1 MFSWHVQDHHCVHI
15 FLFVSK
21 VRRLISCWCFGCC
34 LFCSSVIGETAAE
47 ITPRL
52 FCSRHA
58 LFLRESAQSDG
69 MELSFF
75 IFSPLSY
82 SCTKEHCRMC
92 VFSCKRKW
100 LCCFLTGREGLIL
113 LFASEKCLSS
123 IFTSRWNVPHHFCVC
138 VCSVRV
144 CVLCVRVLTDGCT
157 TYLLSSPH
165 KHCVLRTQTS
175 WYSVHHSALQQ
186 DTLLELSRLQSL
198 SWDRIQRLCCCYRYL
213 GTSRRSSLHVFPNLA
228 KSNQRKC

>member
-1 MFSWHVQDHHCVHI
+1 MSRIITVCIFSCL
-15 FLFVSK
+15 FLKSDVWFLAGVS
-21 VRRLISCWCFGCC
+21 VVVFSVRLSSERRLLKSPHACFVPVTHCSSGSRLSLMGWSC
-34 LFCSSVIGETAAE
+34 LFY
-47 ITPRL
+47 
-52 FCSRHA
+52 
-58 LFLRESAQSDG
+58 
-69 MELSFF
+69 FF
-75 IFSPLSY
+75 PPLIFMHKGTLLV
-82 SCTKEHCRMC
+82 C
-92 VFSCKRKW
+92 VFSCKWKW
-100 LCCFLTGREGLIL
+100 LCCFLTGQEGLIL

-228 KSNQRKC
+228 KLNQRKC